1 MKKDAI
7 LSDDRKYRYILSR
20 TWDEIKPIVL
30 FIGLNSSTADENEDD
45 PTSRKCINFAKN
57 WGYGGI
63 LMANLFALRSTN
75 PQGLY
80 SELNP
85 IGIDNDFYIKDSA
98 NKADII
104 IACWGN
110 HGSFRN
116 RSQEV
121 CKLINSLYCLDT
133 NKSGEPKH
141 PLYIKKGVIPKP
153 YTRWVFRKRDIFLEN
168 SNIYKTK
175 NDK

>member
-20 TWDEIKPIVL
+20 TWDETKPTVL
-30 FIGLNSSTADENEDD
+30 FIGLNPSTADENEDD
-45 PTSRKCINFAKN
+45 PTIRRCIGFAKS

-63 LMANLFALRSTN
+63 LMANLFAFRTTN

-80 SELNP
+80 TEHDP
-85 IGIDNDFYIKDSA
+85 IGSENDLYIKEYAS
-98 NKADII
+98 KAELT

-110 HGSFRN
+110 HGSFHN
-116 RSQEV
+116 RAQEV
-121 CKLINSLYCLDT
+121 YELVKSMHCLDT

-141 PLYIKKGVIPKP
+141 PLYIKHDTNPKP
-153 YTRWVFRKRDIFLEN
+153 YSR
-168 SNIYKTK
+168 
-175 NDK
+175 